1 MKTTILSLVV
11 AMIIPAVSS
20 AKVEDFNAMITENA
34 KSQEVLHADL
44 KEQIQETRQAQLNV
58 SKKEMFQVAGDI
70 NSVNAPT
77 SKTFLTFEK
86 EAIEYRPSESKKMKR
101 LANEIK
107 AHDASF

>member
-34 KSQEVLHADL
+34 KSQEVLHAEL
-44 KEQIQETRQAQLNV
+44 KGQIQETRQAQFKGH
-58 SKKEMFQVAGDI
+58 KKEMFQVAGDI
-70 NSVNAPT
+70 NSVNTPT
-77 SKTFLTFEK
+77 SKSLLTFEK
-86 EAIEYRPSESKKMKR
+86 ETIEYRPSEPKKMKR

-107 AHDASF
+107 AHDVSF